1 MKKKKI
7 SKIWAVVM
15 SVCLVLG
22 SLAVQGE
29 TALATG
35 QENTSGTGSQGD
47 ANGKVLTVN
56 LGTDGLQMPKKN
68 ENTWKGS
75 KVYLGT
81 LKGKKQDMPIL
92 WRVLSISDDE
102 VLLHTDS
109 VLLQSAYA
117 EVPSG
122 TTSLSGLNKWL
133 GSDVRAYL
141 NESGT
146 GGFLEGFDGLICDAV
161 LQKNIK
167 AAADIMSNN
176 ISYTN
181 PSNERSRVFL
191 LSAKESTNAEYGYG
205 KESARRIVS
214 GGDADAES
222 TSSEWWLRS
231 AVNGSERE
239 VAVIDADGKLTTK
252 ETVTAGDAGTVA
264 EVSGI
269 APALYL
275 DGDKVVFTTPASWS
289 KPGKIA
295 AVEEYRG
302 EKDWKL
308 TLAGSKEDLN
318 AVSVNG
324 SAFERN
330 QTITFQFDKASG
342 LKKGEFVPTRVSAL
356 ILDESGRPVYYG
368 KLSGSTDAVN
378 ASWKIPADMPSGDYE
393 IYIFAEDINGKKEA
407 DYASALGSAIRFNVA
422 EKETPVL
429 TEKPAA
435 SAIVFGQ
442 SLSSSVISGG
452 NVQVQGV
459 NIEGTYSWLDA
470 SAQPVVYDSNA
481 TEYEVVFTPADA
493 GKYYDIKL
501 KLAVEVRKAQVA
513 SLPQQTMTVDYSVDV
528 VKKIALPD
536 GWSWKQEELE
546 KALTAGT
553 QTQATAVYNDTVNYE
568 NTELVITITRS
579 NCTHNGEKEVRGAV
593 PSSCTG
599 EGYTGDTYC
608 VDCGSLLEQ
617 GTSIGQDAHY
627 YNNSRIVNWL
637 GCEQQEEIEY
647 YCSCGDSYIV
657 VTQPALGH
665 DFKAQITR
673 QATTEKEGIK
683 TYTCSRCGHSYTESI
698 PKLAVANNNQ
708 STENGGTI
716 EARIP
721 YVKGN
726 QGISGWNDIYKHILK
741 SADGATIQIIMNGSF
756 ILPEKILTTIKGKN
770 LTLQMELGQ
779 DILWKVVGTDV
790 TGEKLSDINL
800 KVIKNGN
807 SIPSDLVTTLAGQR
821 STMQLSFVQEGDFG
835 AAMELQVLLSG
846 SNTANYSNQFLY
858 DKTAGTLTYQVSHAM
873 KDTTRAVLT
882 LEQPG
887 EYLLVLDTEEFD
899 GTAEEPAELSTEE
912 NTPEDTPAMN
922 PIDNT
927 PATQQ
932 NNNGV
937 SAIIIIIIGL
947 IVLWVGLL
955 VIVILRARSRR
966 EE

>member
-1 MKKKKI
+1 MMRRKKAG
-7 SKIWAVVM
+7 KIWALVM
-15 SVCLVLG
+15 SVCLVIG

-29 TALATG
+29 TALATAQG
-35 QENTSGTGSQGD
+35 NISGTGNRVD
-47 ANGKVLTVN
+47 LNGKVLTLN
-56 LGTDGLQMPKKN
+56 PGTGGLQMPKQN
-68 ENTWKGS
+68 VSTWTGS
-75 KVYLGT
+75 KVYLGE
-81 LKGKKQDMPIL
+81 LKGKKQDTPIL

-102 VLLHTDS
+102 LLLQTDS
-109 VLLQSAYA
+109 VLLESAYT

-122 TTSLSGLNKWL
+122 KASLMGLNKWL

-167 AAADIMSNN
+167 AAADTVSNG

-181 PSNERSRVFL
+181 PSTERSRVFL
-191 LSAKESTNAEYGYG
+191 LSAEESTNAEYGYG
-205 KESARRIVS
+205 KESARSIVS
-214 GGDADAES
+214 GGDADTES
-222 TSSEWWLRS
+222 QWWLRS
-231 AVNGSERE
+231 AVKGSETE

-252 ETVTAGDAGTVA
+252 EAVTAGDAGTVA

-275 DGDKVVFTTPASWS
+275 DGDKVVFTTPASRT

-295 AVEEYRG
+295 AVEEYSG
-302 EKDWKL
+302 EKVWKL
-308 TLAGSKEDLN
+308 TLAGSKEDMN
-318 AVSVNG
+318 AASANG

-330 QTITFQFDKASG
+330 QTIVFQFDKASG
-342 LKKGEFVPTRVSAL
+342 LKKGEFVPTQVSAL
-356 ILDESGRPVYYG
+356 ILNESGSPVYYG

-378 ASWKIPADMPSGDYE
+378 ASWRIPADMPSGDYE

-407 DYASALGSAIRFNVA
+407 DYASALGSAVRFNVA

-429 TEKPAA
+429 TKEPVA

-442 SLSSSVISGG
+442 SLSNSTITGG
-452 NVQVQGV
+452 KVQVQGV
-459 NIEGTYSWLDA
+459 DIEGTYSWLDP
-470 SAQPVVYDSNA
+470 SAKPVVSDSNA

-493 GKYYDIKL
+493 GKYYEIKL
-501 KLAVEVRKAQVA
+501 KLTVEVRKAQIT

-536 GWSWKQEELE
+536 GWSWKQEEPE

-608 VDCGSLLEQ
+608 VNCGSLLEQ

-683 TYTCSRCGHSYTESI
+683 TYTCSRCGHAYTESI

-807 SIPSDLVTTLAGQR
+807 SIPSDLVTSLAGQR

-846 SNTANYSNQFLY
+846 SNTANYANQFLY

-882 LEQPG
+882 LEQSG

-899 GTAEEPAELSTEE
+899 GTAEEPEE
-912 NTPEDTPAMN
+912 PSIETQPEDTPAMN
-922 PIDNT
+922 PVDNT

-932 NNNGV
+932 NNDGI

-947 IVLWVGLL
+947 IVLGVGLL